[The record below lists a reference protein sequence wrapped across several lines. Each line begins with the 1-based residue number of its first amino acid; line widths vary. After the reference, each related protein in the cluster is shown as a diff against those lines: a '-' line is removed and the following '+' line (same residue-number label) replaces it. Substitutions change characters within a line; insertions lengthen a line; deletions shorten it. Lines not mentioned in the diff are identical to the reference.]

1 MYSVE
6 NSSTVLTGH
15 KRLIAVGRG
24 RIRVSST
31 VLLLGTTSLLTDIS
45 SEMVSAVLP
54 LYLVFVSGFSP
65 LAFGVIDGIYQG
77 GAALVRVAAGY
88 AGDRWHRHK
97 EVAVAGYGLSAVCRL
112 ALLTAGTALSTIG
125 AIVLADR
132 TGKGIRTAPRDA
144 MISLSTP
151 REQLGTAFGVHRAM
165 DTTGAMIGPLLAF
178 AILAAAPL
186 AFHSLFL
193 VSFCFALV
201 GLAVLVLFVRN
212 PQRGAAAPERPASL
226 RGAAGLL
233 KRGRFRTLLLAG
245 GALAVVTA
253 SDAFIYLALQQELDI
268 DARWFP
274 LLFVGTALVFMT
286 LAVPLGRLADRVGRA
301 RVFVAGHLL
310 LGLVYAS
317 LISPVLGG
325 ATLPLCLLA
334 LGTYYAATD
343 GVLAAMGS
351 ALLPEELR
359 GSGLALLGTSTN
371 IAKLVASIA
380 FGATWSLLGLGAA
393 FTIFGCALAVALA
406 FAAPVLRRA

>member
-6 NSSTVLTGH
+6 NPGTVLSGH
-15 KRLIAVGRG
+15 RRLVAAGRG
-24 RIRVSST
+24 RVRVSST
-31 VLLLGTTSLLTDIS
+31 VVLLGLTSLLTDIS

-54 LYLVFVSGFSP
+54 LYLVFVNGYSP

-77 GAALVRVAAGY
+77 GAALVRVAAGL
-88 AGDRWHRHK
+88 AGDRWRRHK
-97 EVAVAGYGLSAVCRL
+97 EVAVAGYGLSAACRL

-151 REQLGTAFGVHRAM
+151 KEQLGTAFGVHRAM

-193 VSFCFALV
+193 VSLCFAVV
-201 GLAVLVLFVRN
+201 GLMVLVCFVRN
-212 PQRGAAAPERPASL
+212 PQREREAPANPPSL

-233 KRGRFRTLLLAG
+233 QRGRFRTILLAG
-245 GALAVVTA
+245 GALAAVTA
-253 SDAFIYLALQQELDI
+253 SDAFIYLALQQELDV

-274 LLFVGTALVFMT
+274 LLFVGTAAVFMT
-286 LAVPLGRLADRVGRA
+286 LAIPIGRLADRVGRSK
-301 RVFVAGHLL
+301 VFVAGHLL

-325 ATLPLCLLA
+325 ATLPLCLLM

-351 ALLPEELR
+351 AVLPEDLR

-371 IAKLVASIA
+371 LAKLLASVA
-380 FGATWSLLGLGAA
+380 FGAAWSIFGLAVA
-393 FTIFGCALAVALA
+393 FTIFGCGLALALA
-406 FAAPVLRRA
+406 FAAPALRRK

>member
-6 NSSTVLTGH
+6 NPSAVLTGH
-15 KRLIAVGRG
+15 RRLLAAGRG
-24 RIRVSST
+24 RVRVSST
-31 VLLLGTTSLLTDIS
+31 VFLLGLTSMLTDIS

-54 LYLVFVSGFSP
+54 LYLVFISGYSP

-77 GAALVRVAAGY
+77 GAALVRVAAGLV
-88 AGDRWHRHK
+88 GDRWRRHK
-97 EVAVAGYGLSAVCRL
+97 EVAVAGYGLSAACRL

-151 REQLGTAFGVHRAM
+151 PDQLGTAFGVHRAM
-165 DTTGAMIGPLLAF
+165 DTTGALIGPLLAF

-193 VSFCFALV
+193 ISFCFAIV
-201 GLAVLVLFVRN
+201 GLMVLVCFVRN
-212 PQRGAAAPERPASL
+212 PQREREAPAERADL
-226 RGAAGLL
+226 RGAAALL
-233 KRGRFRTLLLAG
+233 KRGRFRIVLLAG
-245 GALAVVTA
+245 GGLAAVTA
-253 SDAFIYLALQQELDI
+253 SDAFIYLAIQEELDI
-268 DARWFP
+268 GVRWFP
-274 LLFVGTALVFMT
+274 LLFVGTAAVFML
-286 LAVPLGRLADRVGRA
+286 LAIPMGRLADRIGRA
-301 RVFVAGHLL
+301 KVFVAGHVL

-325 ATLPLCLLA
+325 ATLPLCLLM

-351 ALLPEELR
+351 ALLPEALR

-371 IAKLVASIA
+371 IAKLVASVA
-380 FGATWSLLGLGAA
+380 FGAAWSIFGLGAA
-393 FTIFGCALAVALA
+393 FTIFGCALVVALA
-406 FAAPVLRRA
+406 VAAPALRRI